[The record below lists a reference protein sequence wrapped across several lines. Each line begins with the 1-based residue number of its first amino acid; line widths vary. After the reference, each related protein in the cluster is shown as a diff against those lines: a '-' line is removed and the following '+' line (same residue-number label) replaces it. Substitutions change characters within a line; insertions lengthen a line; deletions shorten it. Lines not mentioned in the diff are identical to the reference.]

1 MKLLKYILPL
11 FVCAFAASACDD
23 DWGNDNA
30 AMAHVYYYG
39 PEVWG
44 YDSIKKGNNNVVHYE
59 VAQGETVAIPMQFW
73 CEFVRKYDVVT
84 YYYVAP
90 KPAGEKYY
98 PNATAT
104 ADVAYAGPEL
114 VCGEDYEVVDAQG
127 NKLEPNA
134 DGAYDAVAQC
144 QERGAKH
151 LHQGPER
158 TDRVVQR
165 ADVRPGVRRDADQ
178 SGCRDHDPAQDLRL
192 RGAHLHAE
200 LPRDG
205 HHRVEPLPNGGN
217 FSFPPLFSLHRSP

>member
-1 MKLLKYILPL
+1 MKLLKYILPI

-114 VCGEDYEVVDAQG
+114 VCGVDYEVVDAQG
-127 NKLEPNA
+127 NTLAPNA
-134 DGAYDAVAQC
+134 DGAYEMLWPNA
-144 QERGAKH
+144 EKG
-151 LHQGPER
+151 
-158 TDRVVQR
+158 VQNIYIK
-165 ADVRPGVRRDADQ
+165 ALNGQTGSFNVQ
-178 SGCRDHDPAQDLRL
+178 TFDPASDVTLTNQDVETTIQHKTSDYEVRIFTQNY
-192 RGAHLHAE
+192 
-200 LPRDG
+200 
-205 HHRVEPLPNGGN
+205 RVTVTIE
-217 FSFPPLFSLHRSP
+217 

>member
-114 VCGEDYEVVDAQG
+114 VCGTDYEVVDAQG
-127 NKLEPNA
+127 NTLAPNA
-134 DGAYDAVAQC
+134 DGAYEMLWPNA
-144 QERGAKH
+144 EKG
-151 LHQGPER
+151 
-158 TDRVVQR
+158 VQNIYIK
-165 ADVRPGVRRDADQ
+165 ALNGQTGSFNVQ
-178 SGCRDHDPAQDLRL
+178 TFDPASDVTLTNQDVETTIQHKTSDYEVRIFTQNY
-192 RGAHLHAE
+192 
-200 LPRDG
+200 
-205 HHRVEPLPNGGN
+205 RVTVTIE
-217 FSFPPLFSLHRSP
+217 